1 LPEFDT
7 VLQILLDGRSARQL
21 PDGPADLSRAARM
34 EADDRRLERRQ
45 DVRDI
50 VIERCPPGPG
60 TNGFW
65 FDPEFPIAGVEP
77 SSPFRL
83 TIASGAGGT

>member
-1 LPEFDT
+1 
-7 VLQILLDGRSARQL
+7 
-21 PDGPADLSRAARM
+21 M

-65 FDPEFPIAGVEP
+65 FDPEFPIVRVEP
-77 SSPFRL
+77 SPPFRL